1 MPPKQDK
8 GRFPAARIKKLMQ
21 VDEDVG
27 RIAAGVLPL
36 VSKCLELFGAE
47 LLEKAT
53 AAMQRQGDSN
63 VLQVAHI
70 KEAVDSEQLFD
81 FLQEFVANCPAEEHL
96 PGAPREKKQKAAGDA
111 PAAKRQKP
119 AGGKGGSSSDG
130 PSCSTA
136 DAVPFVEATA
146 AGSSGE
152 AAAGGAAP
160 AMGGAAASAAA
171 PLPLPASTDLFAGP
185 SSAANDDDYDDYDA
199 E

>member
-8 GRFPAARIKKLMQ
+8 SRFPAARIKKLMQ

-27 RIAAGVLPL
+27 RIAAGVPPL
-36 VSKCLELFGAE
+36 ISKCLELFGTE

-53 AAMQRQGDSN
+53 AAMQRQGDGK

-81 FLQEFVANCPAEEHL
+81 FLREFVANCPAEEHL
-96 PGAPREKKQKAAGDA
+96 PSAPREKKQKAAGDA

-119 AGGKGGSSSDG
+119 AAGKGGGATDG

-136 DAVPFVEATA
+136 DAIPFVEASA
-146 AGSSGE
+146 AGSSDAAAAGE
-152 AAAGGAAP
+152 AAV
-160 AMGGAAASAAA
+160 SAAA
-171 PLPLPASTDLFAGP
+171 PLSVPSVELFAG
-185 SSAANDDDYDDYDA
+185 SSKTANDEDYDDYDA